1 MVSAAFTGPPWP
13 QPVATILAFSSL
25 HILLLQYGCS
35 STCVEK
41 RGAAIADASLA
52 DPLDQVDVGGGG
64 HAGTGQRDVSSGSR
78 QQMGLVVV
86 N

>member
-52 DPLDQVDVGGGG
+52 DPLD
-64 HAGTGQRDVSSGSR
+64 
-78 QQMGLVVV
+78 
-86 N
+86 